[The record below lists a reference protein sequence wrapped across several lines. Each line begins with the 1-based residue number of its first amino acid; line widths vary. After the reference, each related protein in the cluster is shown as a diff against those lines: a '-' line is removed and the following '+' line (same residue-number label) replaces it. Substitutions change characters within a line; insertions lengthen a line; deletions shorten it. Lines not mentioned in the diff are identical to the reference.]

1 MKTYSA
7 SRIFPEPDFPLAI
20 ACVTQQPAMVP
31 HTHDY
36 WELVLVAY
44 GHTTHHLSPGEPGES
59 LTGMLQG
66 DIFSIA
72 PGEIHSYSA
81 SCNLKLYNI
90 SLKQELLATEFAE
103 LMELDSCRMLFHA
116 DRGRHFEYLHLLPRR
131 RLDAMRCLN
140 RAAHALAV
148 RGPGYRLAA
157 RNSLLEFLLTTAG
170 GRTLQ
175 QPRASEPV
183 GDRFLEAFARLET
196 EFAQPFSL
204 DKQARLSG
212 MSVPAYTRKFRLHTG
227 LSPLEYC
234 VSLRME
240 KVRQLLLETDLP
252 LAEIAFATGFC
263 DSNYLIK
270 MFRQRH
276 AITPARYRRQY
287 LGAGPTP

>member
-1 MKTYSA
+1 MKNYLS
-7 SRIFPEPDFPLAI
+7 SHIFPEPDFPLAI

-44 GHTTHHLSPGEPGES
+44 GHTTHHLSPGEPAECLS
-59 LTGMLQG
+59 GMLQG
-66 DIFSIA
+66 DVFAIA

-90 SLKQELLATEFAE
+90 SLQQELLSAEFSE
-103 LMELDSCRMLFHA
+103 LMKLDSCRMLFHA
-116 DRGRHFEYLHLLPRR
+116 DRDRHFEYLHLLPRR
-131 RLDAMRCLN
+131 RLEAMRSLN

-148 RGPGYRLAA
+148 RGAGYRLAA
-157 RNSLLEFLLTTAG
+157 KNALIEFLLTTAG
-170 GRTLQ
+170 GRSLA
-175 QPRASEPV
+175 QPRASQPV

-212 MSVPAYTRKFRLHTG
+212 MSVAAYTRKFRLHTG

-234 VSLRME
+234 MALRME

-252 LAEIAFATGFC
+252 LSEIAFATGFC

-270 MFRQRH
+270 MFRSRH
-276 AITPARYRRQY
+276 HITPMRYRRQY
-287 LGAGPTP
+287 LGSTPG